1 MFELPIVILALVWLD
16 IVTPQMLSRYRRYAV
31 VILLVVCAFFTPPE
45 LSSLAIMFLPVYML
59 YEVSIV
65 LSYILV
71 RRRNKRAAK
80 QEVEGSA

>member
-1 MFELPIVILALVWLD
+1 
-16 IVTPQMLSRYRRYAV
+16 
-31 VILLVVCAFFTPPE
+31 VVCAFFTPPE